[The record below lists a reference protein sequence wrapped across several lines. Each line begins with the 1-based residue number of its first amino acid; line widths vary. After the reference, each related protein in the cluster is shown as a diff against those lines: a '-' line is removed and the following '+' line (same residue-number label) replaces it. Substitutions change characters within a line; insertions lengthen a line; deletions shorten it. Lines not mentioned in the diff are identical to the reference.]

1 MKKTLA
7 DYEFKGKRVIVRVDF
22 NVPLKNGVI
31 TNALRIDESLPTI
44 NYLREKGARVILC
57 SHLGRP
63 DGEAKPEFSLMPVK
77 EYLEK
82 ALNAKVVFCP
92 QIVGEEAVK
101 MSNELK
107 DGEVMLLE
115 NVRYRKEEEE
125 NDETFA
131 KELSLLAD
139 IYVNDA
145 FGTAHR
151 KHATIYGLAQNLPSA
166 MGFLMQ
172 KEVSALH
179 DSIDN
184 PERPFVAILGG
195 AKVKDKIKVVK
206 NLLNKVDTLI
216 IGGGMAYTFQK
227 ALGYEIGTSLLDADN
242 IEFCKEVIKEAK
254 EKNVNLLLPVDIVCA
269 KEFDENAEPV
279 YIDGRDIPADLMGLD
294 IGPKTIKLFTEAIA
308 SSKTLVWNGPMGVFE
323 FEKFAVG
330 TKALAE
336 AVANNNECNS
346 IIGGGD
352 TASAIINMGYK
363 ERISHVSTGGGASL
377 KMLEGKLL
385 DGIQAISDKE

>member
-1 MKKTLA
+1 MKKTLY
-7 DYEFKGKRVIVRVDF
+7 DYDFKGKRVIVRVDF

-31 TNALRIDESLPTI
+31 SNALRIDESLPTI
-44 NYLREKGARVILC
+44 NYLREHGARVILC

-63 DGEAKPEFSLMPVK
+63 DGEAKPEFTLMPVK

-82 ALNAKVVFCP
+82 ALGINVVFCP

-101 MSNELK
+101 MSKELS
-107 DGEVMLLE
+107 DGDVMLLE

-125 NDETFA
+125 CDDEFS
-131 KELSLLAD
+131 KQLSELAD

-151 KHATIYGLAQNLPSA
+151 KHASTYGIAKYLPSA

-216 IGGGMAYTFQK
+216 IGGGMSYTFQK
-227 ALGYEIGTSLLDADN
+227 AQGYEIGTSLLDSDN
-242 IEFCKEVIKEAK
+242 IDFCKEVIAEAK
-254 EKNVNLLLPVDIVCA
+254 EKGVNLLLPVDVVCA
-269 KEFDENAEPV
+269 KEYAEDAEPIL
-279 YIDGRDIPADLMGLD
+279 IDGINIPSDLMGLD
-294 IGPKTIKLFTEAIA
+294 IGPKTIKIFVDAIKDA
-308 SSKTLVWNGPMGVFE
+308 KTVVWNGPMGVFE
-323 FEKFAVG
+323 FENFAKG
-330 TKALAE
+330 TRALAQ
-336 AVANNNECNS
+336 AIADNKECNS

-352 TASAIINMGYK
+352 TASSVINMGFK
-363 ERISHVSTGGGASL
+363 DQISHVSTGGGASL

>member
-7 DYEFKGKRVIVRVDF
+7 DYDFEGKRVIVRLDF

-44 NYLREKGARVILC
+44 NYLTEHGARVILC

-63 DGEAKPEFSLMPVK
+63 DGEPKPEFSLMPVK

-82 ALNAKVVFCP
+82 VLNKPVRFCP

-101 MSNELK
+101 MSKELK
-107 DGEVMLLE
+107 NGDVMLLE

-125 NDETFA
+125 CDEEFS
-131 KELSLLAD
+131 KELAMLAD

-151 KHATIYGLAQNLPSA
+151 KHATTYGIAKYLPSA

-172 KEVSALH
+172 KEVNALH

-184 PERPFVAILGG
+184 PVRPFVAILGG

-216 IGGGMAYTFQK
+216 IGGGMSYTFQK
-227 ALGYEIGTSLLDADN
+227 ARGYSIGTSLLDEEN
-242 IEFCKEVIKEAK
+242 IDFCKEVMEEAK
-254 EKNVNLLLPVDIVCA
+254 AKNVKLLLPVDIVCA
-269 KEFDENAEPV
+269 KEFAEDAEPIL
-279 YIDGRDIPADLMGLD
+279 IDSCNIPDDLMGLD
-294 IGPKTIKLFTEAIA
+294 IGPKTIELFTNEIKNC
-308 SSKTLVWNGPMGVFE
+308 KTVVWNGPMGVFE
-323 FEKFAVG
+323 FPNFAKG
-330 TKALAE
+330 TRALAQ
-336 AVANNNECNS
+336 AVADNKECNS

-352 TASAIINMGYK
+352 TASSVINMGFK
-363 ERISHVSTGGGASL
+363 DQIKHISTGGGASL

>member
-1 MKKTLA
+1 MKKTML
-7 DYEFKGKRVIVRVDF
+7 DYDLKGKRVIVRVDF

-44 NYLREKGARVILC
+44 NYLIENGAKVILC

-63 DGEAKPEFSLMPVK
+63 DGEAKPEYSLMPVK

-82 ALNAKVVFCP
+82 ALNKKVVFCS

-107 DGEVMLLE
+107 EGDVMLLE

-125 NDETFA
+125 CDDEFS
-131 KELSLLAD
+131 KQLSLLAD

-151 KHATIYGLAQNLPSA
+151 KHATTYGVAKYLPSA

-227 ALGYEIGTSLLDADN
+227 ALGNEIGTSLLDADN
-242 IEFCKEVIKEAK
+242 IDFCKEVIEEAK
-254 EKNVNLLLPVDIVCA
+254 QKNVNLLLPVDLVCA
-269 KEFDENAEPV
+269 KEFDENAEPIL
-279 YIDGRDIPADLMGLD
+279 IDGVNIPNDLMGLD
-294 IGPKTIKLFTEAIA
+294 IGPKTIKLFTESIKT
-308 SSKTLVWNGPMGVFE
+308 SRTLVWNGPMGVFE
-323 FEKFAVG
+323 FENFAVG
-330 TKALAE
+330 TKALAQ
-336 AVANNNECNS
+336 AVAENTECNS

-352 TASAIINMGYK
+352 TASAIINMGFK
-363 ERISHVSTGGGASL
+363 DKISHVSTGGGASL

-385 DGIQAISDKE
+385 DGIQAISEKE

>member
-1 MKKTLA
+1 MKKTML
-7 DYEFKGKRVIVRVDF
+7 DYDLKGKRVIVRVDF
-22 NVPLKNGVI
+22 NVPLKNGII

-44 NYLREKGARVILC
+44 NYLREHGAKVILC

-63 DGEAKPEFSLMPVK
+63 DGEPKPEFTLMPVK

-82 ALNAKVVFCP
+82 ALGINVVFCKE
-92 QIVGEEAVK
+92 IVGENAVK

-107 DGEVMLLE
+107 EGDVMLLE

-125 NDETFA
+125 CDDEFSRQ
-131 KELSLLAD
+131 LSQLAD

-151 KHATIYGLAQNLPSA
+151 KHATTYGLAKYLPSA
-166 MGFLMQ
+166 MGFLME
-172 KEVSALH
+172 KEVKALH

-227 ALGYEIGTSLLDADN
+227 ARGYEIGKSLLDAEN
-242 IEFCKEVIKEAK
+242 IDFCKEVLEEAK
-254 EKNVNLLLPVDIVCA
+254 TKNVKILLPVDVVCA
-269 KEFDENAEPV
+269 EEFNENAQPIV
-279 YIDGRDIPADLMGLD
+279 IDGINIPENLMGMD
-294 IGPKTIKLFTEAIA
+294 IGPKTIEIFVDAIKQ
-308 SSKTLVWNGPMGVFE
+308 SKTLVWNGPMGVFE

-330 TKALAE
+330 TKELAQ
-336 AVANNNECNS
+336 AVANNTECNS

-352 TASAIINMGYK
+352 TASAIINMGFK
-363 ERISHVSTGGGASL
+363 DKISHVSTGGGASL

>member
-1 MKKTLA
+1 MKKTLY
-7 DYEFKGKRVIVRVDF
+7 DYDFKGKRVIVRVDF

-31 TNALRIDESLPTI
+31 SNALRIDESLPTI
-44 NYLREKGARVILC
+44 NYLREHGARVILC

-63 DGEAKPEFSLMPVK
+63 DGEAKPEFTLMPVK

-82 ALNAKVVFCP
+82 ALGINVVFCP

-101 MSNELK
+101 MSKELS
-107 DGEVMLLE
+107 DGDVMLLE

-125 NDETFA
+125 CDDEFS
-131 KELSLLAD
+131 KQLSELAD

-151 KHATIYGLAQNLPSA
+151 KHASTYGIAKYLPSA

-184 PERPFVAILGG
+184 PKRPFVAILGG

-216 IGGGMAYTFQK
+216 IGGGMSYTFQK
-227 ALGYEIGTSLLDADN
+227 AQGYEIGTSLLDSDN
-242 IEFCKEVIKEAK
+242 IDFCKEVIAEAK
-254 EKNVNLLLPVDIVCA
+254 EKGVNLLLPVDVVCA
-269 KEFDENAEPV
+269 KEYAEDAEPIL
-279 YIDGRDIPADLMGLD
+279 IDGINIPSDLMGLD
-294 IGPKTIKLFTEAIA
+294 IGPKTIKIFVDAIKDA
-308 SSKTLVWNGPMGVFE
+308 KTVVWNGPMGVFE
-323 FEKFAVG
+323 FENFAKG
-330 TKALAE
+330 TRALAQ
-336 AVANNNECNS
+336 AIADNKECNS

-352 TASAIINMGYK
+352 TASSVINMGFK
-363 ERISHVSTGGGASL
+363 DQISHVSTGGGASL

>member
-31 TNALRIDESLPTI
+31 SNALRIDESLPTI
-44 NYLREKGARVILC
+44 NYLREKGAKVILC

-82 ALNAKVVFCP
+82 VLNAKVVFCP

-101 MSNELK
+101 MSNELNEG
-107 DGEVMLLE
+107 DVMLLE

-125 NDETFA
+125 NDPEFA

-151 KHATIYGLAQNLPSA
+151 KHATTYGLAQNLPSA

-242 IEFCKEVIKEAK
+242 IDFCKEVIEEAK
-254 EKNVNLLLPVDIVCA
+254 AKNVNLLLPIDLVCA
-269 KEFDENAEPV
+269 KEFDENAEPI
-279 YIDGRDIPADLMGLD
+279 YIDGRNIPADLMGLD
-294 IGPKTIKLFTEAIA
+294 IGPKTRELFKEAIA
-308 SSKTLVWNGPMGVFE
+308 ASRTLVWNGPMGVFE

-330 TKALAE
+330 TKTLAE
-336 AVANNNECNS
+336 AVANNKECNS

-352 TASAIINMGYK
+352 TASAVINMGFK
-363 ERISHVSTGGGASL
+363 EQISHVSTGGGASL